1 MPRVSEDEWTRKYGH
16 GAFCHLAARTE
27 GIMKEVIRYVGWC
40 CVCMGSCTRLRH
52 HAGFVYGAASSND
65 RRTNRSENRAAP
77 PPFLLAFPFCLRCC
91 FRLSFVCDLNDVILA
106 VRKCRN
112 GIFR

>member
-65 RRTNRSENRAAP
+65 RRTRAIGLKTERLPRRS
-77 PPFLLAFPFCLRCC
+77 C
-91 FRLSFVCDLNDVILA
+91 
-106 VRKCRN
+106 
-112 GIFR
+112 